1 MSTAQAEPAE
11 VSTTNALTA
20 EKITVRFGGLIA
32 VRDVDFT
39 IPEGGIVSLIGPN
52 GAGKTTFFNVLTGL
66 YTPSSGHVQLPA
78 PRTSPAWRRT
88 PSQREAWVVPS
99 RTSGCSGS

>member
-1 MSTAQAEPAE
+1 VSTAQAEPAE
-11 VSTTNALTA
+11 VSTTKALTA

-66 YTPSSGHVQLPA
+66 YTPSSGHVQLGAELPVRPGDEDA
-78 PRTSPAWRRT
+78 HAQRFRTR
-88 PSQREAWVVPS
+88 S
-99 RTSGCSGS
+99 RSGSHHVR